1 MYYTRNNTPAPP
13 ITIRPA
19 HPGEGKA
26 LRRLAQLDSAEL
38 PRGELLVAL
47 MGEELVAAVSIE
59 RGEAIADPFRPSAGL
74 VKLLSARA
82 AQLRGARRPGPLS
95 RLRRH
100 GRRASSLASQPAGT
114 LRALD

>member
-1 MYYTRNNTPAPP
+1 MYYTRNNTSPP

-19 HPGEGKA
+19 RADEGEA
-26 LRRLAQLDSAEL
+26 LGRLAQLDSAEL

-59 RGEAIADPFRPSAGL
+59 RGEAIADPFRPSVGL

-82 AQLRGARRPGPLS
+82 TQLRG
-95 RLRRH
+95 
-100 GRRASSLASQPAGT
+100 RRACGSPAGE
-114 LRALD
+114 